1 MGAFQQ
7 AQKLMSKMNEL
18 QAHLDQY
25 ETTGEAGAG
34 KVRVTLNGKGEA
46 LSVRIDPTLVVPEDV
61 EILEDLLVEAFSEA
75 RRKVEEY
82 LAAETGKIQAGMP
95 KIPGLF

>member
-18 QAHLDQY
+18 QERLNRY
-25 ETTGEAGAG
+25 EATGEAGAG
-34 KVRVTLNGKGEA
+34 KVRVTLNGKSEA
-46 LSVRIDPTLVVPEDV
+46 LSVKIDPELVVPEDV
-61 EILEDLLVEAFSEA
+61 EILEDLLVEAFGEA

-82 LAAETGKIQAGMP
+82 LATETNKIQAGMP
-95 KIPGLF
+95 KLPGLF

>member
-18 QAHLDQY
+18 QARLDQY
-25 ETTGEAGAG
+25 QATGDAGAG
-34 KVRVTLNGKGEA
+34 KVCVTLNGKGEI
-46 LSVRIDPTLVVPEDV
+46 LNVKIDPAIVNPEDV
-61 EILEDLLVEAFSEA
+61 EILEDLLVEAFREA
-75 RRKVEEY
+75 RKKVEDY
-82 LAAETGKIQAGMP
+82 LASETGKIQAGMP